1 MMLCFN
7 FYTKLWGLFPEMGV
21 LTENYWQFVNKTV
34 ICRYFFQS
42 IITQYFS
49 QLPLIKLISGSNNT
63 FSFRKSLY
71 YLIFFLLYFALVD
84 EVKVL
89 SCPDNYW
96 HCGLV
101 HSLPHPESTYRDS
114 GPRKPVTRLRLR
126 YQSQETELR
135 PRADI
140 LWTININKHRHQT
153 HHSQTLQMLHLW
165 VWSFL
170 SAWTLKT

>member
-1 MMLCFN
+1 
-7 FYTKLWGLFPEMGV
+7 MGV

-42 IITQYFS
+42 IITQCFS
-49 QLPLIKLISGSNNT
+49 QLPFLKLKSGSNNYL
-63 FSFRKSLY
+63 FISEVFVSYLLSSL
-71 YLIFFLLYFALVD
+71 FLRWLMRWRCYRVQITIGTAAWST
-84 EVKVL
+84 L
-89 SCPDNYW
+89 S
-96 HCGLV
+96 L
-101 HSLPHPESTYRDS
+101 SHPESSYRDS

-140 LWTININKHRHQT
+140 LWTININKHWHQT

-170 SAWTLKT
+170 SAWKLKT